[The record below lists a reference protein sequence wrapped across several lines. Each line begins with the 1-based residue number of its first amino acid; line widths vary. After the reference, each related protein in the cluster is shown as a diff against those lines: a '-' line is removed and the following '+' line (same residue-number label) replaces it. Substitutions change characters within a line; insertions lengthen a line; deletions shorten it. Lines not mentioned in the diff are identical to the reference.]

1 MARYAKEQKQATR
14 RRIIDA
20 AGRRLKRDGIDGSGI
35 ATLMA
40 DAGLPNGAFY
50 AHFESKDDLVAH
62 TLAEQLREQ
71 RESFST
77 QPQSRADSSRSSARI
92 SQLSTA
98 TTPKV
103 AASPQHC
110 STRSGAPGTQS
121 SARIPTGC
129 WRSSKTSPPPC
140 AARYGVGT
148 CEDAE
153 RLRVDARDAPAVPS
167 AGRPRSGR
175 YGPGAGRPERSCVI
189 GRRAS
194 RLIGRSEEFR
204 KLIVYS

>member
-1 MARYAKEQKQATR
+1 
-14 RRIIDA
+14 
-20 AGRRLKRDGIDGSGI
+20 
-35 ATLMA
+35 MA
-40 DAGLPNGAFY
+40 DAGLTNGAFY
-50 AHFESKDDLVAH
+50 AHFESKDQLVAH

-77 QPQSRADSSRSSARI
+77 QPQSRAGLEQIVRTYLSVEHRDNPESGCVSAALLDEIRRSRHAVKRAYTDGLLEVIEDLAAR
-92 SQLSTA
+92 LA
-98 TTPKV
+98 
-103 AASPQHC
+103 PQ
-110 STRSGAPGTQS
+110 
-121 SARIPTGC
+121 
-129 WRSSKTSPPPC
+129 
-140 AARYGVGT
+140 RYGVGT

-175 YGPGAGRPERSCVI
+175 YGPTAGRPERSCVI